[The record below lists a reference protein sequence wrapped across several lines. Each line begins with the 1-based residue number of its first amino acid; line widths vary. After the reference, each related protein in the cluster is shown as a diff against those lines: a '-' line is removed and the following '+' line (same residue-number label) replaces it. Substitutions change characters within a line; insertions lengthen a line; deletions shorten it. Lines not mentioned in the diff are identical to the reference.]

1 MALYEIAG
9 SIANLTALG
18 SFLLGVEGQFSSAVA
33 PTRRPGEPAC
43 NPGTSISIVIISHEQ
58 EFNVTDVLTRRAAL
72 GRLASIALSPLF
84 VPMLLDAKQV
94 DKHPGAL
101 LPGEYTWNPELS
113 PKGPVA
119 VIVSVPEQLVHVYR
133 NGVRMAVSTCSTGKT
148 GHETP
153 TGVFTVLQKD
163 KHHHSA
169 TYNNAP
175 MPNMNR
181 LTWDGVALHAGKLP
195 GYPASH
201 GCVRLPMDFSE
212 KLFGITHVG
221 TPVIIAGAHQDPKQI
236 VHPGM
241 VLSGY
246 ADHEF
251 QDVLTHLEDKKHPSD
266 WESAEEHPVTT
277 VIASTS
283 DRKIDLIENES
294 LITSGRLTG
303 SADNAPDGQ
312 YVFVL
317 QGAHSG
323 QQGMAWHMISHHHAE
338 GAERFSQYDSGDSV
352 IRSLKTDEGFHA
364 RMARSMHPGMVLIV
378 TDAPMSG
385 ESRSTGGFRIM
396 ASHHEAEPASHGPWV
411 VQVASLTNPAKAEDL
426 AEELSG
432 KGFQVFVVPFEI
444 NGTTYR
450 RVRVG
455 PLPSRTEA
463 VATAKSLQAATGYQG
478 QVLKS

>member
-1 MALYEIAG
+1 M
-9 SIANLTALG
+9 
-18 SFLLGVEGQFSSAVA
+18 
-33 PTRRPGEPAC
+33 
-43 NPGTSISIVIISHEQ
+43 
-58 EFNVTDVLTRRAAL
+58 TDVLTRRAAL
-72 GRLASIALSPLF
+72 GRLTSIALSPLF

-251 QDVLTHLEDKKHPSD
+251 QDVLTHLEDQKHPSD
-266 WESAEEHPVTT
+266 WESADEHPVTT

-294 LITSGRLTG
+294 VITSGRLTG
-303 SADNAPDGQ
+303 SSSDDPDGQ

-338 GAERFSQYDSGDSV
+338 GVERLGQFDSGESV
-352 IRSLKTDEGFHA
+352 IASLKTDGEFRA

-396 ASHHEAEPASHGPWV
+396 ASHHEPEPASRGPWV
-411 VQVASLTNPAKAEDL
+411 VQVASLTDPAKAEHL
-426 AEELSG
+426 ADELRG
-432 KGFQVFVVPFEI
+432 RGFKVFVVPFEI

-455 PLPSRTEA
+455 PLPSRSEA
-463 VATAKSLQAATGYQG
+463 VATAQSLQAATGYQG
-478 QVLKS
+478 QVLMS